1 MASLALARLRLL
13 AEDATRVPLP
23 RITRPRRVLPRPGAK
38 PVTDGSVHPGATGL
52 ALAGYGLFL
61 AASWAGWAFGY
72 AALLTGVIFFLSA
85 MYFGLLIGGGMIAG
99 ATKRIAASAS
109 SWTGGFRR

>member
-1 MASLALARLRLL
+1 
-13 AEDATRVPLP
+13 
-23 RITRPRRVLPRPGAK
+23 VLPRPGAK